1 MAAGVHGG
9 EQSWSGPVAGGR
21 RDHPYAVL
29 APAGLAGGLTRRFVT
44 GLFRRP
50 RSDGS
55 RAFAGSLF
63 PHGDWARHDQ
73 EVSAM
78 KGVIVRYKIK
88 PDQAARNEEL
98 VRAVY
103 DELDRT
109 KPAGLRYATFQ
120 LDDGVSFVHLA
131 WTETADGTSP
141 LSAVEAFKRF
151 QEDIDDRTEERPV
164 VTELREIGSYRLFGE

>member
-1 MAAGVHGG
+1 
-9 EQSWSGPVAGGR
+9 
-21 RDHPYAVL
+21 
-29 APAGLAGGLTRRFVT
+29 
-44 GLFRRP
+44 
-50 RSDGS
+50 
-55 RAFAGSLF
+55 
-63 PHGDWARHDQ
+63 
-73 EVSAM
+73 M

-131 WTETADGTSP
+131 SNDTEDGRSP
-141 LSAVEAFKRF
+141 LSEVQAFRRF
-151 QEDIDDRTEERPV
+151 QENIDDRCEEAPA